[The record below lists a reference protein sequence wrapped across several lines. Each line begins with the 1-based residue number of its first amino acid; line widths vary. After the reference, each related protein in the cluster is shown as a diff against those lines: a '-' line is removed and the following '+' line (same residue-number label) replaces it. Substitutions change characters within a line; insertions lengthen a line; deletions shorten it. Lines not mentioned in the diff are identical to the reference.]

1 MAQGASQAAKML
13 LPEATDIH
21 KASARQGLQAGVP
34 GLLQGS
40 RAPGPVLQ
48 GLPSPAAAGWGAPA
62 PLVGQSGAV
71 SAMLLALIASS
82 AAAKSGSRC
91 LRASH
96 AAAHK
101 SQFQLGSR
109 SPSPST
115 SNAPRPTSKQLE
127 ADILRVLLPTVR
139 SQDRPNNTPKAR
151 CSDIPW
157 VSHAATAPE
166 QRRGSLELVHPLM
179 PPSLVAPFF
188 APPTRITRHGT
199 VPSAVCLLVPA
210 LGAVSTCTVSGHAS
224 SAAGLARPLPLL
236 CCSGFRAPH
245 LPLKRQ
251 RILPTAVRDA
261 RRRSVFAC
269 LPASR
274 FCRPIFCVLSPSE
287 PLSLVAAP
295 RPAPRHPAIRHRRN
309 PRFCRRPPRRERA
322 SQRLKPWIDSPNT
335 VTMAIAMGWHKPDNV
350 AGSSAPAIMVGLF
363 VASGGLLFG
372 YDTGAIN
379 GILAMEEFKQRFGTC
394 NNKTENDDICAKDSA
409 LIVAIL
415 SVGTAV
421 GALLAAPAGDSLG
434 RRRTLLLSVFIFCVG
449 AILQV
454 SAERLNALLV
464 GRCLAGVGVG
474 AVSVLVP
481 LYQSEMAPKWIRGTL
496 VCAYQL
502 SITIGLLSASI
513 INIITSRIPSAASY
527 RIPLGLQLL
536 PAAILTGGLL
546 LLPETPRFLVKQGK
560 KEAAGLSLS
569 RLRRLDITHP
579 ALIDELQEIVANHQ
593 YELTLGP
600 DTYKEI
606 FVGSPHL
613 GRRTFTG
620 CGIQMLQQLTGINF
634 IMYYSTTF
642 FGGSG
647 VDSPYTKSLIIQVIN
662 VVSTFVGVFVIE
674 SWGRRKLLIV
684 GAIGMACCQLV
695 MASFAAAAGEG
706 LKQAS
711 TTILIVFC
719 SLNIFFFAASWGPVA
734 WVVTSEIYPLKVR
747 AKSMSISTFSN
758 WVLNFGIG
766 YSTPFMVG
774 SGPGTAGFGTKIFF
788 IWGAFCIVAV
798 FFVWAMVY
806 ETSKI
811 SLEQIDEM
819 YERVD
824 HAWNSRNF
832 EPSWSFQQIL
842 DEGWSPS
849 AQPPPDHE
857 LQTTSTQS
865 SADTTLGDSNSVII
879 QMPPTAHHGDGNEI
893 TTASDGNKDSVPT
906 MAHVDFS
913 Y

>member
-1 MAQGASQAAKML
+1 
-13 LPEATDIH
+13 
-21 KASARQGLQAGVP
+21 
-34 GLLQGS
+34 
-40 RAPGPVLQ
+40 
-48 GLPSPAAAGWGAPA
+48 
-62 PLVGQSGAV
+62 
-71 SAMLLALIASS
+71 
-82 AAAKSGSRC
+82 
-91 LRASH
+91 
-96 AAAHK
+96 
-101 SQFQLGSR
+101 
-109 SPSPST
+109 
-115 SNAPRPTSKQLE
+115 
-127 ADILRVLLPTVR
+127 
-139 SQDRPNNTPKAR
+139 
-151 CSDIPW
+151 
-157 VSHAATAPE
+157 
-166 QRRGSLELVHPLM
+166 
-179 PPSLVAPFF
+179 
-188 APPTRITRHGT
+188 
-199 VPSAVCLLVPA
+199 
-210 LGAVSTCTVSGHAS
+210 
-224 SAAGLARPLPLL
+224 
-236 CCSGFRAPH
+236 
-245 LPLKRQ
+245 
-251 RILPTAVRDA
+251 
-261 RRRSVFAC
+261 
-269 LPASR
+269 
-274 FCRPIFCVLSPSE
+274 
-287 PLSLVAAP
+287 
-295 RPAPRHPAIRHRRN
+295 
-309 PRFCRRPPRRERA
+309 
-322 SQRLKPWIDSPNT
+322 
-335 VTMAIAMGWHKPDNV
+335 MAIAMGWHKPDNV

-379 GILAMEEFKQRFGTC
+379 GILAMDEFKQKFGTC
-394 NNKTENDDICAKDSA
+394 NDRTINDDICAKDSA

-415 SVGTAV
+415 SVGTAL
-421 GALLAAPAGDSLG
+421 GSLLAAPAGDMLG
-434 RRRTLLLSVFIFCVG
+434 RRRSMLLSVAIFCIG

-454 SAERLNALLV
+454 SAEASANLLA
-464 GRCLAGVGVG
+464 GRCLAGIGVG
-474 AVSVLVP
+474 AVSVLIP

-502 SITIGLLSASI
+502 SITIGLLAASI
-513 INIITSRIPSAASY
+513 INIITSRINSPAAY
-527 RIPLGLQLL
+527 RIPLGLQLV
-536 PAAILTGGLL
+536 PALILTGGLL
-546 LLPETPRFLVKQGK
+546 LLPETPRYLVKKGN

-606 FVGSPHL
+606 F
-613 GRRTFTG
+613 
-620 CGIQMLQQLTGINF
+620 LTGINF

-647 VDSPYTKSLIIQVIN
+647 VDSPYTKSLIIQIIN

-674 SWGRRKLLIV
+674 SWGRR
-684 GAIGMACCQLV
+684 AIGMACCQLL

-706 LKQAS
+706 LKEAS

-719 SLNIFFFAASWGPVA
+719 SINIFFFAASWGPVA

-747 AKSMSISTFSN
+747 AKSMSVSTFSN

-788 IWGAFCIVAV
+788 IWGAFCILAV

-824 HAWNSRNF
+824 HAWNSRSF

-849 AQPPPDHE
+849 GQPPDNE
-857 LQTTSTQS
+857 LQTTPTQLST
-865 SADTTLGDSNSVII
+865 DTTLGDSNSIAI
-879 QMPPTAHHGDGNEI
+879 PMPPSAHLADGNEI
-893 TTASDGNKDSVPT
+893 TTASSNENKESVPT